1 MHIAFAIAATVFSA
15 AFFVGGKVVIAR
27 HGMAWQA
34 LWRTTLLTTGF
45 CGLLVWLA
53 LGAPMLPWHWCL
65 LAGVTGSLA
74 HVCANQALAWGD
86 ASVLVPVSGAKPLV
100 MIPLV
105 WLVFGTALPP
115 GLMWACGLATLGIA
129 LGGLGPIRR
138 HLHAP
143 HPRWGFALMLASV
156 VLMTLSDLF
165 GAKALN
171 EAGPELRWAVIA
183 GWLMG
188 LGFLPLL
195 AWWIPRRREPR
206 VNHVRAVGQG
216 LLFTGFIVVLSLA
229 LSTGGDPGLAVAEVN
244 IVIAFRGLIAILMVL
259 ALDRWL
265 ATGLEPLPWWIHALR
280 LGSAAVLAGAVAV
293 AFR

>member
-1 MHIAFAIAATVFSA
+1 MHIVFAILATILSA
-15 AFFVGGKVVIAR
+15 AFFVGGKVLIAH
-27 HGMAWQA
+27 HGMAWQS
-34 LWRTTLLTTGF
+34 LWRWTLMTTGA
-45 CGLLVWLA
+45 CGLIGWLA
-53 LGAPMLPWHWCL
+53 LGAPEVPWGWCL
-65 LAGVTGSLA
+65 LAGAAGSLA

-138 HLHAP
+138 HINAP
-143 HPRWGFALMLASV
+143 HPRFGFALMLVSV
-156 VLMTLSDLF
+156 VLMVFSDLF
-165 GAKALN
+165 GAKALTV
-171 EAGPELRWAVIA
+171 AGPELRWATIA
-183 GWLMG
+183 GWCMG

-195 AWWIPRRREPR
+195 AWWIPRRPET
-206 VNHVRAVGQG
+206 RANQLRAIWQG

-229 LSTGGDPGLAVAEVN
+229 FITGDDPGMAVTEVN
-244 IVIAFRGLIAILMVL
+244 IVIACRGLVAILMVL

-265 ATGLEPLPWWIHALR
+265 ATGLEPLPRWIHAVR
-280 LGSAAVLAGAVAV
+280 LASAAILAGAVAV
-293 AFR
+293 AFI